1 MTLKSKSF
9 QVYKGDSLDYI
20 SRYIEEEIGLDA
32 YLIKDIEAV
41 VLSPTVTQI
50 TVLYN
55 KYPSKILDSIAPRQ
69 GAIFT
74 SDVGSNDFDVRF
86 LFNYPIDFKSIVS
99 GTFKI
104 DTNEI
109 DVSKLYLDP
118 NSNNYFLKLKV
129 DTLYQSEDFHTY
141 QITNNLKRI
150 DGSVIEYSPV
160 GGYIFHGL
168 SSAHIGDLEEEYSKK
183 KRGKV
188 TVGVLRLSKGL
199 NPQQGISE
207 YLSQR
212 QITNDMLISYTS
224 TSTSETL
231 SDIYIIYF
239 SKLEP
244 QIIGGFPL
252 NNSLL
257 PNVSAPNKV
266 TLVFNIPL
274 DKSVLKNTPNLF
286 TIEEGFTTSTPVDP
300 ADITLLSDSRTV
312 EIDVSSYFTAEK
324 VYSIIARPGILGLN
338 GLYKEKPEQWTIHI
352 SAYEGTAFTGTIT
365 GGSGAPLD
373 APYILYG
380 SSDPDLDNAFV
391 INFNSGLTGVPSG
404 GGLTV
409 GSPILINHTNN
420 TSNPHSTTAAQVGAP
435 TTSQFTGHT
444 GTSNIHF
451 TQAQISIPS
460 TQISDFNSATSSIV
474 TGIVT
479 PPIEALVF
487 ADVNLTNILTGHT
500 GTSNI
505 HYTQGQISIPSSQ
518 ISDFNSA
525 VGGIITTEVGPFIA
539 ALSAADTTITNI
551 LTGHTGTSNI
561 HFTQSQISISASQ
574 ITDLDTEINAI
585 LVDALTGL
593 SGVANS
599 TFTGHTGDTSIHYT
613 QGQIS
618 IPSSQISDF
627 TSSVTT
633 IIGSEMGPYVAA
645 LVAAD
650 TNLTNILTGHTGN
663 TSIHFTQGQISIPS
677 SQITDFSEAAQDAV
691 GSLITGGLG
700 ISTVYNDAGGSLSIG
715 LSGSLYTGLTGHT
728 GNSSIHFTVGSIDHR
743 FILNIGAYS
752 HDDIDTYIND
762 FNSHVSNFSNPHSVT
777 AAQVGSPTV
786 AQFTGH
792 TGNTNNPHNV
802 TASQIGAASL
812 TGFTGHTGR
821 IDIHY
826 TQSQISIPST
836 QIYDF
841 GAAVVDAL
849 VPYYLSLAGED
860 AIINT
865 KITGHTGITGIHFT
879 QSEISIPLN
888 QLSDVVISSP
898 SENQTIRYNGS
909 NWINSSVG
917 GGGATEL
924 DGLSD
929 VTINAF
935 EAHKDILVY
944 DTGSSAYVNA
954 QFLDSS
960 TITNTLL
967 TTVGGNFF
975 ILDITGAL
983 LSVYNLNDLSN
994 KEEARK
1000 NLKVNYQI
1008 QDFLDYSFFSATD
1021 LHSVGSTYM
1030 YPQYAL
1036 NFATK
1041 NSQGIMFASN
1051 GNSTGIGAS
1060 ASMRAGGADSF
1071 YLYNGLP
1078 YYFKIAMTSTGN
1090 CIYRVGMT
1098 YSTFNSEDDISNGAY
1113 FEYNSSSGNTWYA
1126 CTASGSSR
1134 TKVNTYLTG
1143 IHTLDWRWLAISGS
1157 TNSIKFYNISGS
1169 YTGVTNIS
1177 TTLPHTSTGD
1187 VRPFISCVGNGVAW
1201 RGIYIDK
1208 FLYSI
1213 EADSLP
1219 INI

>member
-9 QVYKGDSLDYI
+9 QVYKGDSLDFI

-50 TVLYN
+50 TILYN

-266 TLVFNIPL
+266 TLVFNVPL
-274 DKSVLKNTPNLF
+274 DKSVLKSTPNLF

-365 GGSGAPLD
+365 GGSGAPVD
-373 APYILYG
+373 APYVLYG
-380 SSDPDLDNAFV
+380 SSDPDLPNAFV

-409 GSPILINHTNN
+409 GSPTLINHTNN
-420 TSNPHSTTAAQVGAP
+420 TSNPHGTTAAQVGAP

-444 GTSNIHF
+444 GTSSIHF
-451 TQAQISIPS
+451 TQAQINIPS
-460 TQISDFNSATSSIV
+460 SQISDFNAAASSIV

-487 ADVNLTNILTGHT
+487 
-500 GTSNI
+500 
-505 HYTQGQISIPSSQ
+505 
-518 ISDFNSA
+518 SDIN
-525 VGGIITTEVGPFIA
+525 
-539 ALSAADTTITNI
+539 ITNI
-551 LTGHTGTSNI
+551 LTGHTGTTNI
-561 HFTQSQISISASQ
+561 HYTQAEISISSSQ
-574 ITDLDTEINAI
+574 ITDLDTEVNAI
-585 LVDALTGL
+585 LAGALTGL

-599 TFTGHTGDTSIHYT
+599 TFTGHTGDTSIHFT

-627 TSSVTT
+627 NSSVAT
-633 IIGSEMGPYVAA
+633 IVGTEVGPYLAA
-645 LVAAD
+645 LVAVD

-663 TSIHFTQGQISIPS
+663 TSIHFTQSQISIPS
-677 SQITDFSEAAQDAV
+677 SQISDFTEAAQDAL
-691 GSLITGGLG
+691 GSAITGGLG
-700 ISTVYNDAGGSLSIG
+700 VSVVYNDAAGVINVG

-728 GNSSIHFTVGSIDHR
+728 GNSTIHFTVDSIDHR
-743 FILNIGAYS
+743 FIQAIGINS
-752 HDDIDTYIND
+752 HDDIDASITVLND
-762 FNSHVSNFSNPHSVT
+762 HIGDTANPHAVT
-777 AAQVGSPTV
+777 ASQVGAPTV
-786 AQFTGH
+786 SQFTGH

-802 TASQIGAASL
+802 TISQIGAASL

-821 IDIHY
+821 TDIHF
-826 TQSQISIPST
+826 TQSQISITASQVSDFVTVSNDLIVAIAGP
-836 QIYDF
+836 IYTELIYRDS
-841 GAAVVDAL
+841 L
-849 VPYYLSLAGED
+849 VSGYV
-860 AIINT
+860 
-865 KITGHTGITGIHFT
+865 TGHTGVTGIHFT
-879 QSEISIPLN
+879 QSEINIPLN

-898 SENQTIRYNGS
+898 VENQVIRYNGT
-909 NWINSSVG
+909 NWVNSTAG
-917 GGGATEL
+917 AGGATQL
-924 DGLSD
+924 DELSD
-929 VTINAF
+929 VAINAF
-935 EAHKDILVY
+935 ASHGDILMY
-944 DTGSSAYVNA
+944 DTGSASYVNA
-954 QFLDSS
+954 LFLDSANIDS
-960 TITNTLL
+960 TLL
-967 TTVGGNFF
+967 LTEVGNYFT
-975 ILDITGAL
+975 LNVTGVL
-983 LSVYNLNDLSN
+983 LSVFNLSDLSN

-1008 QDFLDYSFFSATD
+1008 EDFLNYGFFNTAD
-1021 LHSVGSTYM
+1021 LHGVGGSYI
-1030 YPQYAL
+1030 YPAYAL
-1036 NFATK
+1036 SITDR
-1041 NSQGIMFASN
+1041 NSQGVFIATN
-1051 GNSTGIGAS
+1051 GSNSTAGAS
-1060 ASMRAGGADSF
+1060 AAMRTIAADSF
-1071 YLYNGLP
+1071 NLRNGLP
-1078 YYFKIAMTSTGN
+1078 YYFKIATTATGN
-1090 CIYRVGMT
+1090 CIYRVGMCNG
-1098 YSTFNSEDDISNGAY
+1098 TFNSEDDIANGAY
-1113 FEYNSSSGNTWYA
+1113 FEYHSSSGNTWYA
-1126 CTASGSSR
+1126 CTASGNSR
-1134 TKVNTYLTG
+1134 TKVNTFLTG
-1143 IHTLDWRWLAISGS
+1143 THTLNWRWLAISGS
-1157 TNSIKFYNISGS
+1157 ATSVKFYNISGS
-1169 YTGVTNIS
+1169 YTGVTNI
-1177 TTLPHTSTGD
+1177 TTNIPHSNTGD
-1187 VRPFISCVGNGVAW
+1187 VRPFISCVANGAVW
-1201 RGIYIDK
+1201 QGIYIDK
-1208 FLYSI
+1208 FLYPI
-1213 EADSLP
+1213 ESDSLP